1 MSSQQ
6 IKDLRQIVVGFV
18 VTAETYL
25 QKYFGTRR
33 LRPPAGC

>member
-1 MSSQQ
+1 
-6 IKDLRQIVVGFV
+6 VGFV